1 MGQFFKSVLASC
13 LGIFIAVFIIAL
25 IGGAALTSLALQAD
39 KPEKVSPNSVLH
51 LTFDQLIPEQTNN
64 LQMDPFDFQQREIL
78 GLQEILHTLKK
89 AKTDDNIK
97 GIFLEVESLP
107 NSGLATAA
115 QLREALMDFKSEGKF
130 IIAYA
135 DYYSQ
140 GAYYLASTADKLYA
154 NPLGMVDLRGF
165 SAQIP
170 FFKDMLEKIGVE
182 MQIYYAGK
190 FKSAT
195 EPYRLDKMSEENRFQ
210 VREYLNEVY
219 AAFLADIAAS
229 RNLQVADMQQMA
241 NLYTG
246 LNPVEAAE
254 KGMIDQ
260 VAYRDDA
267 IKEIKAKLGLEEKDK
282 IKLFRLES
290 YHATIANEANFK
302 IKDKIAVIYAEG
314 TIVDGE
320 GDPGS
325 VGDDKYVEFIR
336 EIRQSDHIKAIVI
349 RVNSPGGSALSS
361 ENIWYELSLAKA
373 KGIPIVVSMGDYAA
387 SGGYYIAA
395 AADSIFAQPNTLT
408 GSIGVFMMIPNAAE
422 MLNDKFGIAFDTVKT
437 AQFAEGITP
446 FYPISAAEGALL
458 QQRTESMYD
467 VFLSRVAAGRHISK
481 EEVHQIAQGRVWT
494 GQQAQDIG
502 LVDQIGD
509 LNRAIESAAKLASL
523 ESYRLSSYPKI
534 KDPWQ
539 QMLEEWFGM
548 ENVSTDKLLQA
559 ELGSYY
565 PYWSQLK
572 ELVSN
577 KTAIQAR
584 LPVMIP
590 FE

>member
-13 LGIFIAVFIIAL
+13 LGIFLAVLVIAI
-25 IGGAALTSLALQAD
+25 IGGAVITSLALQAD
-39 KPEKVSPNSVLH
+39 KPEKVSPNSILH

-64 LQMDPFDFQQREIL
+64 LQMDPFDFQQQEIL

-97 GIFLEVESLP
+97 GVFLELESLP
-107 NSGLATAA
+107 STGLATAA
-115 QLREALMDFKSEGKF
+115 QLREALLDFKSEGKF
-130 IIAYA
+130 IIAYS

-140 GAYYLASTADKLYA
+140 GAYYLASTADELYA
-154 NPLGMVDLRGF
+154 NPLGMIDLRGF

-170 FFKDMLEKIGVE
+170 FFKDMLDKIGVE

-210 VREYLNEVY
+210 VREYINEIY
-219 AAFLADIAAS
+219 AHFLSDIATS
-229 RNLQVADMQQMA
+229 RNIPLSDLQNMA
-241 NLYTG
+241 NNYTG
-246 LNPVEAAE
+246 LNPMQAAE
-254 KGMIDQ
+254 MGMIDK
-260 VAYRDDA
+260 VGYRDDA
-267 IKEIKAKLGLEEKDK
+267 IKLLKEKLGLEEKDK
-282 IKLFRLES
+282 IKLFGLES
-290 YHATIANEANFK
+290 YHATMADDTDFK

-336 EIRQSDHIKAIVI
+336 EIRQSDRIKAIVL

-422 MLNDKFGIAFDTVKT
+422 LLNDKLGIAFDTVKT
-437 AQFAEGITP
+437 AQYAEGITP
-446 FYPISAAEGALL
+446 FYPISASEGALL
-458 QQRTESMYD
+458 QERTESMYD
-467 VFLSRVAAGRHISK
+467 IFLSRVAEGRKISK

-494 GQQAQDIG
+494 GQQAQEIG

-509 LNRAIESAAKLASL
+509 LNRAIESAAELASL
-523 ESYRLSSYPKI
+523 ASYRITSYPKV

-548 ENVSTDKLLQA
+548 EKVSTDKLLQA

-565 PYWSQLK
+565 PYWSQIK
-572 ELVSN
+572 EMVSN
-577 KTAIQAR
+577 QTGVQAR
-584 LPVMIP
+584 LPLFIP